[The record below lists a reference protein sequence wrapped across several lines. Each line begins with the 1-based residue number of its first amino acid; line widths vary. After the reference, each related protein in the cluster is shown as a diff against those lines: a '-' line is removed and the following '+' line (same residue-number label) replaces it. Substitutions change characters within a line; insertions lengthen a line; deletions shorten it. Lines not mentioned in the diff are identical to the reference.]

1 MASMLR
7 EEEPGEKATVYE
19 AASKVVDRARKKNCL
34 VVIIIVELLLWLLII
49 TLVLTSA
56 RLR

>member
-19 AASKVVDRARKKNCL
+19 AASKVVDRARKNNCL

-49 TLVLTSA
+49 TLF
-56 RLR
+56 